1 MQIGI
6 DDMKLRRSDARS
18 KYEVLKPNSREIR
31 DAWLEKRAI
40 YKYGDGNTIL
50 GNIIS
55 RMRRIEEL
63 RDSYRNIQGVRG
75 KLTSTGT
82 KKLVITNSSN
92 DGH

>member
-6 DDMKLRRSDARS
+6 DDMKLTGSDARS

-31 DAWLEKRAI
+31 DAWIEKRAI
-40 YKYGDGNTIL
+40 DKYGDGNTVL

-63 RDSYRNIQGVRG
+63 RDSHREIKDARG
-75 KLTSTGT
+75 KLMIAGT
-82 KKLVITNSSN
+82 KKLVIPNSSN
-92 DGH
+92 D